1 MNTNTFFPEIFSC
14 LNALQV
20 YHHQNQKFIYHNF
33 VTKEGSRASDCI
45 QCGQCEKI
53 CPQHLPVR
61 EYLKDAVREL
71 EN

>member
-14 LNALQV
+14 LNALRV

-53 CPQHLPVR
+53 YPQHLPVR
-61 EYLKDAVREL
+61 EYLKEAAREL
-71 EN
+71 EH